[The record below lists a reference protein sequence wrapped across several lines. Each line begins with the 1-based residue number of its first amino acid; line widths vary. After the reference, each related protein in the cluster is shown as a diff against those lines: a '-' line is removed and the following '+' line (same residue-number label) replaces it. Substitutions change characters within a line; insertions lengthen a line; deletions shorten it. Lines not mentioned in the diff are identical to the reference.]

1 MPQRVKMPERRPEE
15 RNRDFKQVNTGYTR
29 EQMTEESKRCL
40 QCKNPLCVEGCP
52 VEINIPG
59 FIKEL
64 SSGKPEAAIKVLKQ
78 KNNLPAVCGRV
89 CPQENQCEKY
99 CILGKKGESVAIGNL
114 ERYAADW
121 AAANIK
127 EKTST
132 AHINKNGIKVA
143 VIGSG
148 PAGLTAAGDLA
159 HMGYSV
165 TVFESLHDL
174 GGVLRYGIPE
184 FRLPIDVLDIE
195 INNLKDLGIKF
206 ILNTLVGRT
215 KTIKELF
222 EEGFKAVFVGTGAGL
237 PVFLGIEGENLNHIY
252 SANEFLVRVNLMR
265 AFDFPNY
272 DTPVY
277 KGKNIVVVG
286 GGNTAMDS
294 ARTAL
299 RLGAA
304 SVKLVYRRTENE
316 MPARKE
322 ERLHAK
328 EEGIEFV
335 PLVNPIRFIGDEKG
349 FVKGAECIKMELG
362 EPDESGRRRPK
373 KVEGS
378 NFIIDADMVVLALGL
393 NPNPVLPSLT
403 EGLKTDDHG
412 YLIIDDNYMTSV
424 PGIFAGGDIVGGDTV
439 IQAMGMGKQA
449 VKRISEYL
457 KNNSK

>member
-1 MPQRVKMPERRPEE
+1 MSQRVKMPERPANQ
-15 RNRDFKQVNTGYTR
+15 RNKDFEQVNTGYTR
-29 EQMTEESKRCL
+29 QQMIEEAKRCL
-40 QCKNPLCVEGCP
+40 QCKNPFCVEGCP

-64 SSGKPEAAIKVLKQ
+64 ASDNPEAAIKELKK

-99 CILGKKGESVAIGNL
+99 CILTKKGESVAIGNL

-121 AAANIK
+121 AADNLK
-127 EKTST
+127 DEDNLSSVKS
-132 AHINKNGIKVA
+132 NGIKIA

-148 PAGLTAAGDLA
+148 PAGLTASGDLA
-159 HMGYSV
+159 KMGYDV

-184 FRLPIDVLDIE
+184 FRLPVDVLDVE
-195 INNLKDLGIKF
+195 INNLKKLGIKF
-206 ILNTLVGRT
+206 VLNTLVGRT
-215 KTIKELF
+215 KTVKDLF
-222 EEGFKAVFVGTGAGL
+222 EEGFRSIFIGTGAGL
-237 PVFLGIEGENLNHIY
+237 PVFLGIDGENLNHIY

-277 KGKNIVVVG
+277 RGKNIVVVG

-299 RLGAA
+299 RLGAL

-322 ERLHAK
+322 ERVHAK
-328 EEGIEFV
+328 EEGVELV
-335 PLVNPIRFIGDEKG
+335 PLTNPVKFIGDEKG
-349 FVKGAECIKMELG
+349 FVKGVECIKMELG
-362 EPDESGRRRPK
+362 EPDESGRRRPR
-373 KVEGS
+373 KVENS
-378 NFIIDADMVVLALGL
+378 NFIIDTDMVVLALGL

-403 EGLKTDDHG
+403 KGLNTDSHG
-412 YLIIDDNYMTSV
+412 YLIIDDNYMTSIS
-424 PGIFAGGDIVGGDTV
+424 GIFAGGDIVGGDTV

-449 VKRISEYL
+449 AKRIAEYL
-457 KNNSK
+457 KNN